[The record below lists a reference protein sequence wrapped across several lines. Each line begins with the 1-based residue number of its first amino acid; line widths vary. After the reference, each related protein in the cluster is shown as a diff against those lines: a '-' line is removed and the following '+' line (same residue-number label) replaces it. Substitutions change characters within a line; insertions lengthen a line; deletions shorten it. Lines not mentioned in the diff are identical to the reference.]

1 MSHNGSDNES
11 SVNEM
16 APLKGAAA
24 TVAAAPATAS
34 KVEEDHDPEKD
45 PELVKNGGKFTSK
58 KAILQVTWRFPV
70 EMSPS
75 NILALIYGYLPF
87 LVPTVFFV
95 NLIITRRFMPLYGLL
110 VSGVVTCLNELIL
123 KPIFKD
129 PRPSGSANR
138 KFNEKTQKW
147 EMKEGMPSGH
157 VLNATTM
164 LVWCLLEV
172 ALRGPGFDEQPV
184 ITWNLILIIVLC
196 TAPVP
201 WARIHNQDHSLAQ
214 CIAGGSLGICAG
226 TAAYFIRVTFFPLDA
241 TSVICFKGLC
251 LITGKPWDDFLPAT
265 ATKVGGMAAA
275 VLVTT
280 APSKAKV
287 EHPAEA
293 AAKKADKHKH
303 HKKQL
308 RGETK

>member
-1 MSHNGSDNES
+1 MSHNGSDNE
-11 SVNEM
+11 E
-16 APLKGAAA
+16 APLRGAAA
-24 TVAAAPATAS
+24 TVAAAP
-34 KVEEDHDPEKD
+34 KEEDHDPEND

-70 EMSPS
+70 EMDPL

-87 LVPTVFFV
+87 IVPTVFFV
-95 NLIITRRFMPLYGLL
+95 NLVVTRRFMPLYGLI
-110 VSGVVTCLNELIL
+110 VSGIVTCVNELIL

-164 LVWCLLEV
+164 LVWCVLEV
-172 ALRGPGFDEQPV
+172 ALRGPGFDDQAV
-184 ITWNLILIIVLC
+184 ITWELILLIVVT

-201 WARIHNQDHSLAQ
+201 WARIHNKDHSLAQ

-226 TAAYFIRVTFFPLDA
+226 IAAYFIRMTFFPLDA
-241 TSVICFKGLC
+241 SSEICLFKGFC
-251 LITGKPWDDFLPAT
+251 LVTGKPWDDFLPAT
-265 ATKVGGMAAA
+265 AVKVGAAA
-275 VLVTT
+275 AAIATT
-280 APSKAKV
+280 GPPKGIEK
-287 EHPAEA
+287 HPAEA
-293 AAKKADKHKH
+293 AAEKEGKHSK
-303 HKKQL
+303 L
-308 RGETK
+308 RGAKE